1 MHLGLGPL
9 TMAVNKVQGK
19 PVAAAAAAAMV
30 ELVQIGATGR

>member
-19 PVAAAAAAAMV
+19 PVAAAAAAMV